1 MVTVTISI
9 FSRPLNRRTSDAFL
23 LRIPYDARGRPAAI
37 PPNPLVPS
45 GASHRSGLGTHTVPD
60 NLIGAARCHERAAE
74 CIRLANASFDQPME
88 PRYRLLAERYIKLA
102 ECEEALEGQELLDS

>member
-45 GASHRSGLGTHTVPD
+45 EASQWTDRGTHTIPD

-74 CIRLANASFDQPME
+74 CIKLANASFDQPME